1 MSDYRDV
8 IATLEGRDYLK
19 ELDFTVDEYTALL
32 ELSQEVKKAHKEGRD
47 AQKHVGKA
55 IALVFEKT
63 STRTRCAFERAAYDL
78 GLGHIYLDPTGS
90 QLGHKES
97 ISDTG
102 HVLASM
108 FDGIEY
114 RGFSQKSMEVLA
126 EAASVPVWNGLS
138 DEWHPTQSLC
148 DMLTMVEHAGGK
160 PANEITFAYLGDTED
175 NVANSLLIAGAMCG
189 MDVRLVGPK
198 ERWTPEAITKA
209 GNEIAAATG
218 GSITHTEDVGEGV
231 KNADFIYTDVWLSMG
246 EAKDLWGER
255 IKLLLP
261 YQVNAEVMA
270 ATGKPDT
277 KFLHCLPAFHD
288 RNTTVGEQIY
298 EETGLSAL
306 EVTDEVFQSDAS
318 IVFAQAENRW
328 HSIKA
333 IVAATLG
340 LV

>member
-1 MSDYRDV
+1 MSDHRDV
-8 IATLEGRDYLK
+8 IEGLVGRDFLK
-19 ELDFTVDEYTALL
+19 ELDFTVEEWLALL
-32 ELSQEVKKAHKEGRD
+32 TLTGELKKAHKEGRD
-47 AQKHVGKA
+47 SPRHVGKA

-102 HVLASM
+102 HVLSGM

-114 RGFSQKSMEVLA
+114 RGFGQESMEVLA

-138 DEWHPTQSLC
+138 TEWHPTQSLC
-148 DMLTMVEHAGGK
+148 DTFTMSEHSGGK
-160 PANEITFAYLGDTED
+160 ALGDISFAYLGDTED
-175 NVANSLLIAGAMCG
+175 NVANSLAVAGAMCG

-198 ERWTPEAITKA
+198 ARWTPEPVVKA
-209 GNEIAAATG
+209 ATDIAASTG
-218 GSITHTEDVGEGV
+218 GQVTVTEDIGEGV
-231 KNADFIYTDVWLSMG
+231 RGVDFIYTDVWLSMG
-246 EAKDLWGER
+246 EAKDLWAER

-261 YQVNAEVMA
+261 YQVNAGVLK
-270 ATGKPDT
+270 ATGNPHV

-288 RNTTVGEQIY
+288 RNTAVGQQIY
-298 EETGLSAL
+298 DEHGLDAL

-318 IVFAQAENRW
+318 IVFGQAENRW

-333 IVAATLG
+333 IIAATLG
-340 LV
+340 L